1 MDTKYVVIEIQTL
14 SDGQISCLATPYD
27 SQMQAESSYHSVLAA
42 AALSNLPR
50 HAAVLMTSDGSVQ
63 ASQYY
68 EHGES

>member
-1 MDTKYVVIEIQTL
+1 MDTKYVVIEIQTM
-14 SDGQISCLATPYD
+14 SDGQISCLATPFD

-42 AALSNLPR
+42 AALSALPR